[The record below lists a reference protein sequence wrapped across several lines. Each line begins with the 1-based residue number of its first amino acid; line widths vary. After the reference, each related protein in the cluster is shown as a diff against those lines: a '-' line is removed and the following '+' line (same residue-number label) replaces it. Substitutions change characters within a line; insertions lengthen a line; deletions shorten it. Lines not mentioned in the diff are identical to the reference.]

1 MQEIKTIDILN
12 LDGCRV
18 RDESGEIVAVL
29 REKDGAILVR
39 KTAACTLGTY
49 LYIVSYLNEMGI
61 EAK

>member
-12 LDGCRV
+12 LDGCRIK
-18 RDESGEIVAVL
+18 DENGNVVAIL
-29 REKDGAILVR
+29 REKNGMIFVK

-49 LYIVSYLNEMGI
+49 LYIISYLNEMGI